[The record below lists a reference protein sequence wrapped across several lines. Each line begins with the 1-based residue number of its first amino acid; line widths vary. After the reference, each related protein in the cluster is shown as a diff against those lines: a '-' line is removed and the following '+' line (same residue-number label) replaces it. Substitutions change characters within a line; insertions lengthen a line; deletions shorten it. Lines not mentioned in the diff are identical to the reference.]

1 MLDTIY
7 EETRTKMRHS
17 IKSFKNQLMKVR
29 TGLANISLLEDIR
42 VDYYG
47 QPTPVNQ
54 VGTISIPEARLIV
67 IRPWE
72 KQMLEKIE
80 KAILSSDIGIT
91 PNNDGSV
98 IRLPFPS
105 LTEERRKG
113 LVKNVK
119 KMGEER
125 KIAIRNIRRES
136 NAEVKQLQKDS
147 DITEDD
153 EEKGLKKIQ
162 EITDEFTKEIDTV
175 VEKKNKEIMEI

>member
-7 EETRTKMRHS
+7 KETRAKMEHS

-72 KQMLEKIE
+72 KKMLEKIE

-91 PNNDGSV
+91 PNNDGNV

-105 LTEERRKG
+105 LTEERRKE

-136 NAEVKQLQKDS
+136 NAQIKQLQKDS

-162 EITDEFTKEIDTV
+162 EITDEFTKEIDTA